1 MHKSS
6 EFAAE
11 DPRKANKEKAAL
23 RMTNLIMEMER
34 GRVKIGKVRVLFLR
48 WHRLSRKVEEE
59 NGTEGIFIGGNAK
72 VSAYLLIY

>member
-1 MHKSS
+1 
-6 EFAAE
+6 
-11 DPRKANKEKAAL
+11 
-23 RMTNLIMEMER
+23 MTNLIMEMER